1 MRSCYASAMTTV
13 DVTYHYSVPPRE
25 ATALALA
32 SLREVY
38 GIRQMHVDERAR
50 SVRIE
55 YDATRL
61 SDQVVRQ
68 LLRRT
73 GLELENPRVMIVPD
87 EAVPT
92 V

>member
-1 MRSCYASAMTTV
+1 MTTV
-13 DVTYHYSVPPRE
+13 DVTYYFIAPPRE

-50 SVRIE
+50 CVRIE

-61 SDQVVRQ
+61 SDQTIRQ

-73 GLELENPRVMIVPD
+73 GLELDNQPTAIVPD
-87 EAVPT
+87 TDPAEAAPAA
-92 V
+92 

>member
-1 MRSCYASAMTTV
+1 MTTV
-13 DVTYHYSVPPRE
+13 DVTYHYSTPPRE

-38 GIRQMHVDERAR
+38 GIRQMQVDERAR
-50 SVRIE
+50 CVRIE

-61 SDQVVRQ
+61 TDQIVRQ

-73 GLELENPRVMIVPD
+73 GLELDQQPNAVVPD
-87 EAVPT
+87 EALPAAV
-92 V
+92 